1 MDTIKEI
8 GSYIIQAII
17 ALIAWFV
24 IGQTLQNFG
33 L

>member
-1 MDTIKEI
+1 MEKVKEI

-17 ALIAWFV
+17 ALIAWLV